1 MRQFAITTFAVLYVL
16 LVLTA
21 SLGRFN
27 EWVAQEVKG
36 LGHFVSGQH
45 YLCVAKAE
53 KSERHLQYKKI
64 VEREFVIESPQEV
77 VGIPTCSMRYIALP
91 CFESQAA
98 WNGPPVSSRAPPFQ
112 I

>member
-1 MRQFAITTFAVLYVL
+1 MRKFAITSFAVLYVI

-27 EWVAQEVKG
+27 DWVAQEVKG

-45 YLCVAKAE
+45 FLCVAKAE
-53 KSERHLQYKKI
+53 KSETHLQYKKI
-64 VEREFVIESPQEV
+64 VEREFVVESPQEA
-77 VGIPTCSMRYIALP
+77 VGIPTCSMGHIALP
-91 CFESQAA
+91 CFESHAG